1 MSGNI
6 VTLSILK
13 HTFKNHRGDQCEYV
27 IRLDNF
33 TLTSLN
39 TVDEGITVEDCAR
52 RIDAYVTGLRRK
64 LNLFVAV
71 EIHRENIK
79 RVSG

>member
-13 HTFKNHRGDQCEYV
+13 HTFKNHKGDQCEYV
-27 IRLDNF
+27 IRLDSF

-39 TVDEGITVEDCAR
+39 TVDEGITVEECAKK
-52 RIDAYVTGLRRK
+52 IDAYVSGIKRK

-71 EIHRENIK
+71 EVQRENIQ
-79 RVSG
+79 RISG